1 MRESPAIQIIQA
13 LLKEGCEI
21 TAYDPAAADKAR
33 GILGDAIA
41 YAPDPYT
48 AAKGADALL
57 ILTEWKEFAALDL
70 AHLKE
75 LLNYPIVLDGRNL
88 YSREQ
93 MANAGLYYYSMG
105 RAPLEL
111 SHPLSGERR
120 VTEQK
125 SRVAEQE

>member
-1 MRESPAIQIIQA
+1 MSKKSFRPPRIAPLQR
-13 LLKEGCEI
+13 I
-21 TAYDPAAADKAR
+21 TAESITDPAER
-33 GILGDAIA
+33 
-41 YAPDPYT
+41 
-48 AAKGADALL
+48 
-57 ILTEWKEFAALDL
+57 AALDL
-70 AHLKE
+70 AHLKK

-120 VTEQK
+120 VAEQK